1 MRPAWCWRKRG
12 VRVGSLPDE
21 HDAEL
26 LAAPRL
32 LRGLPLA
39 GSLITADALYCQR
52 GLCRQIVA
60 SGGDYLVIV
69 KGNQPRLYTDIALLF
84 EAPPPETTF
93 TAAEQ
98 RDRHGDRHEVRR
110 LVVSGALHGYL
121 DWPGAQQ
128 VGQIERVVRQGQRTF
143 TQVRY
148 FVTSLP
154 EPDPHWNQPGVTAT
168 QLLQHVRRHWCIEN
182 RLHYV
187 RDVSF
192 GEDACRVRSGAAP
205 QVLAALRNAVIG
217 LLRSAGWDNIAAGLR
232 YNAWRP
238 SAALELL
245 GLTAS

>member
-1 MRPAWCWRKRG
+1 M
-12 VRVGSLPDE
+12 S
-21 HDAEL
+21 EL
-26 LAAPRL
+26 RL
-32 LRGLPLA
+32 TCRTG
-39 GSLITADALYCQR
+39 TADALYCQR

-60 SGGDYLVIV
+60 SAGDYLVIV

-128 VGQIERVVRQGQRTF
+128 VGHIERVVRQGRRTF

-154 EPDPHWNQPGVTAT
+154 EPDPNWNQPGVTAT
-168 QLLQHVRRHWCIEN
+168 ELLRHLRSHWTIEN

-187 RDVSF
+187 RDVTL
-192 GEDACRVRSGAAP
+192 GEDACRVRTGSSP
-205 QVLAALRNAVIG
+205 QALAALRNGVIHLLEGVEAPSKAAAMRRLAAHPVEAVRLI
-217 LLRSAGWDNIAAGLR
+217 SI
-232 YNAWRP
+232 
-238 SAALELL
+238 
-245 GLTAS
+245 